1 MARKPLRAVADGEKP
16 PPAAPKTILEAIAAG
31 DYLAELKLT
40 HLRIGRA
47 VQAGDTSPR
56 DLAALTR
63 RQLEISQEIK
73 AAEARAEEEAR
84 EDAVTADED
93 WNAEAL

>member
-1 MARKPLRAVADGEKP
+1 
-16 PPAAPKTILEAIAAG
+16 
-31 DYLAELKLT
+31 
-40 HLRIGRA
+40 
-47 VQAGDTSPR
+47 
-56 DLAALTR
+56 
-63 RQLEISQEIK
+63 LEISQEIK